1 MRTINLLFSDTDF
14 GTHEWGF
21 IPRKP
26 DPYNPEDAS
35 DSEDFRYQRHLA
47 RLGISA
53 RVVGGV
59 IRVPCNSSPAVVG

>member
-1 MRTINLLFSDTDF
+1 MKTINLLFSDTDF

-21 IPRKP
+21 IPRKV
-26 DPYNPEDAS
+26 DSLNPEDAS
-35 DSEDFRYQRHLA
+35 DSEDARYQRHLA

-53 RVVGGV
+53 RVVDGV

>member
-14 GTHEWGF
+14 GTREWGF
-21 IPRKP
+21 IPRKL
-26 DPYNPEDAS
+26 DPRNPEDAS
-35 DSEDFRYQRHLA
+35 DSEDVRYQRHLA

-59 IRVPCNSSPAVVG
+59 IRIPYN